1 MKDLAGSLNT
11 RFAVIAKLKAWIR
24 IKEKKADVLRNL
36 AGESEIEI
44 HTAIFP
50 NAEKIH
56 HRLWVYRVPCTMS
69 CSANVTLTCMLGK
82 VVRLQCLPLA
92 ELLTATV
99 AA

>member
-44 HTAIFP
+44 HT
-50 NAEKIH
+50 
-56 HRLWVYRVPCTMS
+56 
-69 CSANVTLTCMLGK
+69 GK
-82 VVRLQCLPLA
+82 VLS
-92 ELLTATV
+92 
-99 AA
+99 